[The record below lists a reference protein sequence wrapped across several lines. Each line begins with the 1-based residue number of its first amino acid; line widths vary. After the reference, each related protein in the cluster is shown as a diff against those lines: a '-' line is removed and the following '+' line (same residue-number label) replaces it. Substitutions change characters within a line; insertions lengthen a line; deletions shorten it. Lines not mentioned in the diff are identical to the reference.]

1 MPRLWQVSIRTTAQ
15 GEEAAARLLEQVF
28 RLAPA
33 AYRDEQSG
41 AITVT
46 VYPERLPAP
55 ERALRIGLARAPG
68 RMGRAAVELGRGRLT
83 IKPLRREN
91 WAQSWKRHFRPIEI
105 GKHLLIKPSWSR
117 RRARAGQRVIILD
130 PGLSFGTGHH
140 ATTLFCLQQ
149 LARGRREGARQS
161 LLDIGCGSG
170 ILAIAAAKLGY
181 SPVEAFD
188 CDPEAVRVSLQ
199 NIKRNRVRVRLRRAD
214 LRRMPLVSRRRY
226 DVVCAN
232 LTGDLL
238 VGEAEKIR
246 NRVKPGGK
254 LVVAGILRR
263 EFPGVRK
270 KLQGVDLTLRQT
282 GVSREWKSGQFALK
296 SDRCAA

>member
-1 MPRLWQVSIRTTAQ
+1 L
-15 GEEAAARLLEQVF
+15 
-28 RLAPA
+28 
-33 AYRDEQSG
+33 D
-41 AITVT
+41 
-46 VYPERLPAP
+46 
-55 ERALRIGLARAPG
+55 
-68 RMGRAAVELGRGRLT
+68 LGQARLT

-91 WAQSWKRHFRPIEI
+91 WAHSWRHHFRPLEI
-105 GKHLLIKPSWSR
+105 GNRLLIKPSWSR
-117 RRARAGQRVIILD
+117 RRARPGQRVIVLD

-140 ATTLFCLQQ
+140 PTTLFCLQQ
-149 LARGRREGARQS
+149 LVRGRRQGARQS

-199 NIKRNRVRVRLRRAD
+199 NIKRNRVRLQLRQAD
-214 LRRMPLVSRRRY
+214 LARMPLVSRRRY

-246 NRVKPGGK
+246 NRLKPWGQ
-254 LVVAGILRR
+254 LLVAGILRR
-263 EFPGVRK
+263 EFARVRK
-270 KLQGVDLTLRQT
+270 NLRRINLTLRHR
-282 GVSREWKSGQFALK
+282 GVEKEWKSGQFALK
-296 SDRCAA
+296 CDLAAA